1 MKKVEWIKLY
11 LDLFDNEKIK
21 QIADLPKGDT
31 LIVIWIKLL
40 ILAGKRNDNGYIYLT
55 PSIPFTDKMLAA
67 SLQKPLPT
75 VRLALDTFSSFGMIE
90 LRDDCYIIVKNWKK
104 YQNVDGLEKVRDQTR
119 DRVAA
124 YRDRQR
130 NAGADSPSTSDNVT
144 PESVTDSVTGN
155 VTVTLHS
162 VTGNVTCNGE
172 VTDGNATEEEVRIES
187 EKEKERKKQA
197 KKETKEIEPRDGTKA
212 SYQTI
217 IDGFTDRD
225 DLKGIIF
232 EFIKMRKLAKKPMT
246 DRALT
251 LLLNDLKKL
260 GNTPEMQMK
269 ILDQS
274 IVHNWLSVYALKR
287 DYKPSNLIGANGV
300 KLTGE
305 TQSDLDAIL

>member
-21 QIADLPKGDT
+21 QIMGLPKGDT

-55 PSIPFTDKMLAA
+55 PSVPFTDKMLAA
-67 SLQKPLPT
+67 SLQKPVSV
-75 VRLALDTFSSFGMIE
+75 VRLALDTFASFGMIE
-90 LRDDCYIIVKNWKK
+90 LRDDCYIIVKNWEK
-104 YQNVDGLEKVRDQTR
+104 YQNIDGLEKVRDQTKK
-119 DRVAA
+119 RVEA

-130 NAGADSPSTSDNVT
+130 VAL
-144 PESVTDSVTGN
+144 DSVTVPEDVTGGN

-162 VTGNVTCNGE
+162 VTSNEESNVT
-172 VTDGNATEEEVRIES
+172 VTDGNATEEEVRIEI

-197 KKETKEIEPRDGTKA
+197 KKETKESAPRDGTKA

-225 DLKGIIF
+225 DLKAIIF

-274 IVHNWLSVYALKR
+274 IIHNWLSVYALKR
-287 DYKPSNLIGANGV
+287 DYKPSNLIGTNGV